1 MIHHEFLVFAG
12 FLVFIFLMLALDLG
26 LFNRKSHILSFRE
39 SLIWTAVWVGISLA
53 FYFLIRYFG
62 HELHNLDSLEQI
74 RDNIIKYKHPIRIDG
89 LGLQEALHLYNRNLS
104 LEYLTGYLIEYSL
117 SVDNI
122 FVIIMIFVSFNIPQ
136 KYYKRILFWG
146 ILGAIVMRFVFIFVA
161 SALIQ
166 QFEWILYIFGG
177 LLVVV
182 GARMGYEFFTKKDE
196 DRIDPHHH
204 PVVRFLG
211 RFFKVSREDKG
222 ERFFVREAGRFFIT
236 PLFIVLVLIEVMD
249 VIFAVDSVP
258 AVFSVTRDPYIV
270 FFSNIFAILGLRS
283 LFFLVNNVMNRFRFL
298 KLGLAFLLFYVG
310 VKMIVQQIFDL
321 HISTQVSL
329 GIIIG
334 ILAFF
339 IILSMVF
346 PGKQKEGGG

>member
-1 MIHHEFLVFAG
+1 
-12 FLVFIFLMLALDLG
+12 
-26 LFNRKSHILSFRE
+26 
-39 SLIWTAVWVGISLA
+39 
-53 FYFLIRYFG
+53 
-62 HELHNLDSLEQI
+62 
-74 RDNIIKYKHPIRIDG
+74 
-89 LGLQEALHLYNRNLS
+89 
-104 LEYLTGYLIEYSL
+104 
-117 SVDNI
+117 
-122 FVIIMIFVSFNIPQ
+122 
-136 KYYKRILFWG
+136 
-146 ILGAIVMRFVFIFVA
+146 
-161 SALIQ
+161 
-166 QFEWILYIFGG
+166 
-177 LLVVV
+177 
-182 GARMGYEFFTKKDE
+182 
-196 DRIDPHHH
+196 
-204 PVVRFLG
+204 
-211 RFFKVSREDKG
+211 
-222 ERFFVREAGRFFIT
+222 
-236 PLFIVLVLIEVMD
+236 
-249 VIFAVDSVP
+249 VDSVP